1 MLEKEAVYRRLRGD
15 VPFTIFEIA
24 TIADKLDISL
34 DHIIGCASGKSRP
47 FQLKM
52 VNFLNPSEED
62 YDMLEHFVDELR
74 YLGDDPDSEVGGAL
88 NILPQSLVL
97 GYRHIYQFYLF

>member
-1 MLEKEAVYRRLRGD
+1 LRGD

-24 TIADKLDISL
+24 IIADKLDISL

-52 VNFLNPSEED
+52 VNFLNVS
-62 YDMLEHFVDELR
+62 V
-74 YLGDDPDSEVGGAL
+74 
-88 NILPQSLVL
+88 Q
-97 GYRHIYQFYLF
+97 